1 LIISPE
7 HPALAGHFPGN
18 PIVPGVVLLDEVLRL
33 AGAKRFSL
41 PSVKFHA
48 PLRPGEEF
56 VIRIEEHKFSVRRGE
71 TVIVSGS
78 VRPAP

>member
-1 LIISPE
+1 
-7 HPALAGHFPGN
+7 
-18 PIVPGVVLLDEVLRL
+18 

-56 VIRIEEHKFSVRRGE
+56 VIRIEGQKFSVRRGD